1 LKLTLKGRRITG
13 IPVLE
18 LYSQTAHKKRPLVIM
33 MHGLAARKENVL
45 PYAYYVATEGYH
57 TILFDAHDHG
67 ELETAQFKNYS
78 DPEKMAH
85 MFTVIFKSS
94 KNIDTIISAFADIRS
109 VDNHSV
115 GLIGFS
121 MGGMIVYDYIC
132 RHRSPN
138 VRAAVPIIA
147 TPEWG
152 KTVRKNLARDSVY
165 AKHFNEEKISQI
177 ENRQPCHYLSTLKDF
192 PLLMLNGELDEIMPI
207 DDTKE
212 FYQQAKQHYTKEA
225 LIQLIEYR
233 GVGHTP
239 TFEMALDAISWFNKY
254 L

>member
-1 LKLTLKGRRITG
+1 MKLTLKGRRITG

-18 LYSQTAHKKRPLVIM
+18 LYSETVHKKRPLVIM

-45 PYAYYVATEGYH
+45 PYAYYVATEGYY

-67 ELETAQFKNYS
+67 ELETARFKNYS
-78 DPEKMAH
+78 NLEKKAH
-85 MFTVIFKSS
+85 IFTVIFKSS
-94 KNIDTIISAFADIRS
+94 GNIDNIMNALGHNRS
-109 VDNHSV
+109 VDNNNV

-152 KTVRKNLARDSVY
+152 KSVRKNSARDPDY
-165 AKHFNEEKISQI
+165 AKYFTEKKISQI
-177 ENRQPCHYLSTLKDF
+177 ENRQPSNCLSTLKDF
-192 PLLMLNGELDEIMPI
+192 PLLILNGELDEIMPI

-212 FYQQAKQHYTKEA
+212 FYHQAKQHYTQED
-225 LIQLIEYR
+225 LIQLIEYK

-239 TFEMALDAISWFNKY
+239 TFEMAADAIAWFKKY

>member
-1 LKLTLKGRRITG
+1 
-13 IPVLE
+13 
-18 LYSQTAHKKRPLVIM
+18 M

-45 PYAYYVATEGYH
+45 PYAYYVATEGYY

-67 ELETAQFKNYS
+67 ELETARFKNYS
-78 DPEKMAH
+78 DLEKMAH

-94 KNIDTIISAFADIRS
+94 KKINTIINALAKIRS
-109 VDNHSV
+109 VAHNNV

-138 VRAAVPIIA
+138 VRAAVSIIA

-152 KTVRKNLARDSVY
+152 KSVRKNSARHTDY
-165 AKHFNEEKISQI
+165 AKYFDEKKISQI
-177 ENRQPCHYLSTLKDF
+177 ENRQPSNYLSTLKDF
-192 PLLMLNGELDEIMPI
+192 PLLIVNGELDEIMPI

-212 FYQQAKQHYTKEA
+212 FYHQAKQHYTKEA

-239 TFEMALDAISWFNKY
+239 TFEMVSDAVSWFNKY